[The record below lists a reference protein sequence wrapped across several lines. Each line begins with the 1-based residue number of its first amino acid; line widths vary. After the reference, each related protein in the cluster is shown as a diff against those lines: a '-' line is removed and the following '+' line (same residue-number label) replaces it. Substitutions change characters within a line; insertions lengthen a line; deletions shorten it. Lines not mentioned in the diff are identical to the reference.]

1 MKFIQKLL
9 IVFSI
14 FSFSIKDIDA
24 QQLGAKDC
32 FEAIPLLNWE
42 TITYGS
48 SFGEGVFTDE
58 VNGGTSCLNSGET
71 NSSWFIFYTTTAGLV
86 RFNIIPEYDN
96 ADYDW
101 AVFDIT
107 ELGCSGIATNS
118 ELQVSCNFSGST
130 FPTSS
135 TGANGGTNPQDEP
148 PIQAE
153 AGRIFVLLVNNF
165 SGANLC
171 GYSINFGGSTLE
183 LGNFNE
189 VVGNVKYD
197 NNDVCGDGI
206 EMPVHNQRINLLN
219 ENNELI
225 SLAYSRENGS
235 FNAFL
240 PPGQGSISV
249 VMPDIPEPF
258 EPSCFPA
265 QQLTTFNS
273 DTGGVVVNADFAI
286 RSTQICTQYD
296 FDYSSLFFRRCFST
310 TSFVKIAN
318 RGTTNSPVDFTLTY
332 PSDQVYPLSASIPF
346 ESLGNNVYL
355 FHAPSIEIFQE
366 INISILD
373 TTTCDIQL
381 NSFVCVE
388 GALVNVN
395 NCIEESA
402 DALKLALYSDENSN
416 QIVVKNFGETAMPNY
431 YTLYINNDFDTLNYM
446 FQSSNSFSF
455 TLQPNETF
463 IGNVFSENWTSVLND
478 SEGNNES
485 LFISN
490 AIDNSLTDTLI
501 SLQFPST
508 ETDCA
513 QVRGSYDPNDKQG
526 FPEGF
531 GELNRIEKDQSI
543 NYRIRFQNTGSDT
556 AFTVVVLD
564 TLSEFLDYTSVIP
577 GASSHPY
584 TFQHEDNKLEFRF
597 NNIDLVQKSLNEPAS
612 IGFVEFKV
620 KQRPSNPISYTIENQ
635 AAIYFDF
642 NDPIYTP
649 IHIYSIYPLPLGLEG
664 IKELEMNLSPNPSTG
679 SISLHFTEKW
689 QGLQKTIQVSDLSGR
704 TIKTIETSE
713 STPSFN
719 WNELPQGTYFISVRM
734 KNGLGASARWTK
746 I

>member
-1 MKFIQKLL
+1 MKFSQKLL
-9 IVFSI
+9 IVLSI
-14 FSFSIKDIDA
+14 LSLNVKNINA

-48 SFGEGVFTDE
+48 SGGEGIDSME
-58 VNGGTSCLNSGET
+58 VNNTTSCLSSGER
-71 NSSWFIFYTTTAGLV
+71 NSSWFVFYTSTNGLIS
-86 RFNIIPEYDN
+86 FSIIPLCEA

-107 ELGCSGIATNS
+107 EIGCAGIATDPLA
-118 ELQVSCNFSGST
+118 EVSCNFSGST
-130 FPTSS
+130 SPPS
-135 TGANGGTNPQDEP
+135 TGANGGLNPQDEP

-153 AGRIFVLLVNNF
+153 GGRIYVLLVNNF
-165 SGANLC
+165 SGSNMC
-171 GYSINFGGSTLE
+171 GYTIDFGGSTAQ
-183 LGNFNE
+183 LGEFNE
-189 VVGNVKYD
+189 VIGNVNYD

-206 EMPVHNQRINLLN
+206 EMPMHNQRINVLN

-225 SLAYSRENGS
+225 SSAYSREDGS
-235 FNAFL
+235 YNAYL
-240 PPGQGSISV
+240 APGQGSITV
-249 VMPDIPEPF
+249 EIAEIPDPF
-258 EPSCFPA
+258 EASCFPA
-265 QQLTTFNS
+265 LQTITFNS
-273 DTGGVVVNADFAI
+273 DTGTTITNIDFAI
-286 RSTQICTQYD
+286 RPTQICDQYI
-296 FDYSSLFFRRCFST
+296 FNYSALFFRRCFST

-346 ESLGNNVYL
+346 DSLGNNVYL
-355 FHAPSIEIFQE
+355 FHAPSIETFQE

-373 TTTCDIQL
+373 TATCANQL
-381 NSFVCVE
+381 NSFICVE
-388 GALVNVN
+388 GALVNNN
-395 NCIEESA
+395 NCIEENA
-402 DALKLALYSDENSN
+402 EALKLAMYTDENAN
-416 QIVVKNFGETAMPNY
+416 QIIIKNFGETATPNY
-431 YTLYINNDFDTLNYM
+431 FTLHINNDYDTLNNM
-446 FQSSNSFSF
+446 FQSSNSYSF
-455 TLQPNETF
+455 ILQPNETF
-463 IGNVFSENWTSVLND
+463 NGNVFSENWTSVLTD

-490 AIDNSLTDTLI
+490 AINNSLTDTLI
-501 SLQFPST
+501 SLQFPSSDS
-508 ETDCA
+508 DCA
-513 QVRGSYDPNDKQG
+513 RVLGSYDPNDKQG

-556 AFTVVVLD
+556 AFTVVILD
-564 TLSEFLDYTSVIP
+564 TLSAFLDYTSVIP

-584 TFQHEDNKLEFRF
+584 SFYHEDNKLEFRF

-649 IHIYSIYPLPLGLEG
+649 VHVYSIYPLPLGLEG
-664 IKELEMNLSPNPSTG
+664 IKELEMNVSPNPSNG
-679 SISLHFTEKW
+679 MISLNFTEKW
-689 QGLQKTIQVSDLSGR
+689 QGLPKTIQVSDLSGR

-713 STPSFN
+713 STPTFN
-719 WNELPQGTYFISVRM
+719 WNELPQGTYIISVRT
-734 KNGLGASARWTK
+734 KNGLGASTRWTK

>member
-48 SFGEGVFTDE
+48 SVGEGVFTDE

-86 RFNIIPEYDN
+86 RFNIIPECDN

-135 TGANGGTNPQDEP
+135 TGANGGSNPQDEP

-153 AGRIFVLLVNNF
+153 EGRIFVLLVNNF

-171 GYSINFGGSTLE
+171 GYSINFGGSTAE

-206 EMPVHNQRINLLN
+206 EMHVHNQRINLLN

-258 EPSCFPA
+258 EPSCFPS

-286 RSTQICTQYD
+286 RSTQICNQYD
-296 FDYSSLFFRRCFST
+296 FDYLALFFRRCFST

-355 FHAPSIEIFQE
+355 FHAPVIEIFQE

-388 GALVNVN
+388 GALVNAN

-416 QIVVKNFGETAMPNY
+416 QIVVKNFGETAMPN
-431 YTLYINNDFDTLNYM
+431 
-446 FQSSNSFSF
+446 
-455 TLQPNETF
+455 
-463 IGNVFSENWTSVLND
+463 
-478 SEGNNES
+478 
-485 LFISN
+485 
-490 AIDNSLTDTLI
+490 
-501 SLQFPST
+501 
-508 ETDCA
+508 
-513 QVRGSYDPNDKQG
+513 
-526 FPEGF
+526 
-531 GELNRIEKDQSI
+531 
-543 NYRIRFQNTGSDT
+543 
-556 AFTVVVLD
+556 
-564 TLSEFLDYTSVIP
+564 
-577 GASSHPY
+577 
-584 TFQHEDNKLEFRF
+584 
-597 NNIDLVQKSLNEPAS
+597 
-612 IGFVEFKV
+612 
-620 KQRPSNPISYTIENQ
+620 
-635 AAIYFDF
+635 
-642 NDPIYTP
+642 
-649 IHIYSIYPLPLGLEG
+649 
-664 IKELEMNLSPNPSTG
+664 
-679 SISLHFTEKW
+679 
-689 QGLQKTIQVSDLSGR
+689 
-704 TIKTIETSE
+704 
-713 STPSFN
+713 
-719 WNELPQGTYFISVRM
+719 
-734 KNGLGASARWTK
+734 
-746 I
+746 